1 MTDMQR
7 NLIHAIEEHG
17 HSAYVSCDH
26 ENLIVASYDNH
37 SVRHTEVI
45 PATWQAVRK
54 WLGY

>member
-7 NLIHAIEEHG
+7 NLIRAIEGHG

>member
-1 MTDMQR
+1 MTEMQSK
-7 NLIHAIEEHG
+7 LIRYIQGHG

-26 ENLIVASYDNH
+26 EQLIVASYDNH

-45 PATWQAVRK
+45 PATWQAVRN

>member
-1 MTDMQR
+1 MTDKQQS
-7 NLIHAIEEHG
+7 LIRTIEGHG

-45 PATWQAVRK
+45 QATWQAVRE